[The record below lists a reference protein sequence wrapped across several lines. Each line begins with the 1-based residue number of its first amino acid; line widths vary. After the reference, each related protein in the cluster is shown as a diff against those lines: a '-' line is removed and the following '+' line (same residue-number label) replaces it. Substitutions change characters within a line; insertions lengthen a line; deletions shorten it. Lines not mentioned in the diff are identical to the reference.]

1 MKYGMTRPSWG
12 PGTRLWKSIRYC
24 CLRALT
30 ESHVLTR
37 QQLYHS
43 IHAKGENVE
52 DILQAAEGTA
62 DGQVDDVDSMQ
73 TDIAQT
79 EVAGNEAGG
88 ESHGAKGK
96 QRADEPEVCYEN
108 LFICRLSVCWLGI
121 QVAPSAAEPP
131 LETENLG
138 GATGPM
144 PGGTTSMPNTIL
156 GEGKASQA
164 SDRAITK
171 AQ

>member
-1 MKYGMTRPSWG
+1 M
-12 PGTRLWKSIRYC
+12 
-24 CLRALT
+24 
-30 ESHVLTR
+30 
-37 QQLYHS
+37 
-43 IHAKGENVE
+43 E

-108 LFICRLSVCWLGI
+108 LFICRLSVC
-121 QVAPSAAEPP
+121 
-131 LETENLG
+131 
-138 GATGPM
+138 
-144 PGGTTSMPNTIL
+144 
-156 GEGKASQA
+156 
-164 SDRAITK
+164 
-171 AQ
+171 